1 MTTERIPGCARGDDR
16 KRPPMGVKPVDRVLI
31 AGGPAERTGPRAPI
45 RATSPCPARP
55 SRLGIGSFRVR
66 PDRERS
72 RTNKRRATLS
82 ALCAPSNTSSFCGDA
97 GRAEGE
103 ALLSIAFAA
112 ELHSL
117 PARAAPTQRAVA
129 GRCCACP
136 VWQLMCERN
145 SAFALATPPYQL
157 PLKSSQRTLDGGFGG
172 LAPHIERT
180 RPHPRRA
187 FSN

>member
-1 MTTERIPGCARGDDR
+1 MPERRGSTNECDARHPPTRLDR
-16 KRPPMGVKPVDRVLI
+16 RPRLY
-31 AGGPAERTGPRAPI
+31 ERTGPRAPI

-55 SRLGIGSFRVR
+55 SRLGIVPFRVR

-112 ELHSL
+112 GSRSL
-117 PARAAPTQRAVA
+117 LARAAPTQRAVA
-129 GRCCACP
+129 GRCCACL
-136 VWQLMCERN
+136 VWQLMCEN
-145 SAFALATPPYQL
+145 SVFALATPPYQL
-157 PLKSSQRTLDGGFGG
+157 PFKSSQRTLDGGFGG

-180 RPHPRRA
+180 RAHDPEA
-187 FSN
+187 GL